1 MLSLKPGVRI
11 TGLRP
16 EILLAVVAAE
26 RAYAEAGLDTMVTS
40 CIEGKHSSGSFHY
53 AGAAADLRTNHVPAD
68 KLQTLVEKI
77 RVALGGD
84 FDVIL
89 EADHLHIE
97 FQPKRSLTNA

>member
-11 TGLRP
+11 TGIRP
-16 EILLAVVAAE
+16 EILFAVVAVE
-26 RAYAEAGLDTMVTS
+26 RAYAEAGFDTMVTS
-40 CIEGKHSSGSFHY
+40 CLEGQHSSGSFHY
-53 AGAAADLRTNHVPAD
+53 AGAAADLRTNQVPTD
-68 KLQTLVEKI
+68 RLQPLVEKI

-97 FQPKRSLTNA
+97 FQPKRPFST